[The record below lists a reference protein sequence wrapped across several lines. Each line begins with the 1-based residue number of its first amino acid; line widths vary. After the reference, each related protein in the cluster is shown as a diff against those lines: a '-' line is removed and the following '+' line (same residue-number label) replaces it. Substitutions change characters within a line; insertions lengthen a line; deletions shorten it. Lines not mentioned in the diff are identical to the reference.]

1 MTRLLVKEFISL
13 RWVLG
18 LTCLGA
24 VGLVLIGDPLFFRG
38 DSESVR
44 AGWLALPFFIIGLR
58 AYSSELAG
66 DTVQFLYSRPIKWW
80 KIWVS
85 KLLAGILG
93 VILVIV
99 LAALVYALV
108 APDQYKPFVAEGIMR
123 GLPIG
128 AGIFAAYY
136 AGGFVVSMLMP
147 GLALSF
153 ASLIAVLVMLF
164 GPLGLAYEISQDTT
178 IAFLQGFAD
187 DTASQNT
194 FLLAIP
200 AAFAAGILVTRKLPR
215 LDTKGRWIAWIRL
228 PLLAL
233 IFGSLLAVF
242 QLQLWPAAPYTTA
255 AYGLSPNG
263 RWAVH
268 RIKPSSES
276 STEELALVDTR
287 TGRTHRISRRG
298 RPLVHAWSPDS
309 RRLAWISH
317 DLEVRV
323 LHVDRRP
330 RVERVAELGFP
341 RKSRT
346 WYSPRLSIAWDPDG
360 RKLAVL
366 DTAETV
372 PVRRHPIAVVDTQSG
387 SVRIIERPVQ
397 AKFEEPLSLPAKD
410 PVLVGREELFWP
422 PGWDQSPAS
431 NPKN

>member
-1 MTRLLVKEFISL
+1 MIRLLVKEFISC
-13 RWVLG
+13 RWILG

-24 VGLVLIGDPLFFRG
+24 VALVLIGDPLFFRG

-44 AGWLALPFFIIGLR
+44 AGWLALPFFILGLR
-58 AYSSELAG
+58 AYSGELAG

-80 KIWVS
+80 KIWIS

-93 VILVIV
+93 AVSVLV
-99 LAALVYALV
+99 LAGVVYALA
-108 APDQYKPFVAEGIMR
+108 APDQYRPFVAEGIMR

-128 AGIFAAYY
+128 AGMLAASYAVGFA
-136 AGGFVVSMLMP
+136 VSMLMP

-153 ASLIAVLVMLF
+153 ASLLAVLTMLSL
-164 GPLGLAYEISQDTT
+164 PLGTAYQISERTG
-178 IAFLQGFAD
+178 IAFLQGFAG
-187 DTASQNT
+187 DTAGQNT

-200 AAFAAGILVTRKLPR
+200 AVFAAGIIVARRLPKLGM
-215 LDTKGRWIAWIRL
+215 KERWIAWIRL

-242 QLQLWPAAPYTTA
+242 QVQLWPAAPYTA

-263 RWAVH
+263 CWAVH

-287 TGRTHRISRRG
+287 TGRTRRISSRG
-298 RPLVHAWSPDS
+298 RPLVHAWSADS
-309 RRLAWISH
+309 RKFAWISH
-317 DLEVRV
+317 HLEVKV
-323 LHVDRRP
+323 LHVDGRS
-330 RVERVAELGFP
+330 RVERVAQLDFP

-346 WYSPRLSIAWDPDG
+346 WYEPGLSIAWHRDS

-366 DTAETV
+366 DIPQTPPAS
-372 PVRRHPIAVVDTQSG
+372 RYRIAVVDTESG

-397 AKFEEPLSLPAKD
+397 AKLEEALSLPPKY